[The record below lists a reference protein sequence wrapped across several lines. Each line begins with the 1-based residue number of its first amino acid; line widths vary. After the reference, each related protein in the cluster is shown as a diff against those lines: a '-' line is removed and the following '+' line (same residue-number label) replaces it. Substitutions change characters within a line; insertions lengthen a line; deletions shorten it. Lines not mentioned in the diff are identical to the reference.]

1 MNSHATGLLP
11 ISGAGLSAEKLRE
24 SLSQLLRHCP
34 AGTLEAAL
42 AFRATGERSLL
53 PILLRGVLSPHCGRN
68 LLSPAELAIGDYH
81 LCTDLGLDS
90 LSLMEVS
97 LTLEDLFELR
107 VDTSS
112 LLTLF
117 TLRELCELIGA
128 ELDAIPLSRE
138 LASIRRETIL
148 RKDSPSR
155 APIGHDGEAYSV
167 G

>member
-1 MNSHATGLLP
+1 MNSHL
-11 ISGAGLSAEKLRE
+11 SGFQPSTLSGIPAEKLRE

-53 PILLRGVLSPHCGRN
+53 PILIRGVLSQHCGRN
-68 LLSPAELAIGDYH
+68 LLSEAELAIGDYH

-90 LSLMEVS
+90 LSLMEIS
-97 LTLEDLFELR
+97 LELEDLFQLH
-107 VDTSS
+107 VDTSR

-117 TLRELCELIGA
+117 TLRELCELIGS

-148 RKDSPSR
+148 RMGSSDR
-155 APIGHDGEAYSV
+155 APLGHDREAYSI